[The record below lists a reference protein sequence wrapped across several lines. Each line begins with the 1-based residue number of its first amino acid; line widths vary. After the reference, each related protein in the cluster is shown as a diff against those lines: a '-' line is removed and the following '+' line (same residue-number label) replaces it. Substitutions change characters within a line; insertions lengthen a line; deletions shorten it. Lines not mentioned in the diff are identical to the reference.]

1 MENIAMSVVVV
12 SKDSLQEQ
20 MRVLFGEFSGFPDED
35 RDACEDLLT
44 SGMAEWEVCDEL
56 SIKDGRSYYR
66 GIANYVARLLSKEE
80 ALDAAG
86 ITEVQ
91 AKNIAEAITALY
103 CRVVW
108 FDVLEMS
115 NDSTAMADIY
125 SNFRVW
131 LEKQSVHTYYGMLP
145 KFSREIVLREFMLD
159 SCWELSNWVRTHQNS
174 PLSEYIETFGI
185 SRKDLM
191 GYYDAAE
198 MIERCQLK
206 TNWEI
211 SGFVSE
217 LDGGAI
223 LKFES

>member
-1 MENIAMSVVVV
+1 
-12 SKDSLQEQ
+12 
-20 MRVLFGEFSGFPDED
+20 
-35 RDACEDLLT
+35 
-44 SGMAEWEVCDEL
+44 
-56 SIKDGRSYYR
+56 
-66 GIANYVARLLSKEE
+66 
-80 ALDAAG
+80 
-86 ITEVQ
+86 
-91 AKNIAEAITALY
+91 
-103 CRVVW
+103 
-108 FDVLEMS
+108 
-115 NDSTAMADIY
+115 MADIY

-211 SGFVSE
+211 SGFVSV

>member
-1 MENIAMSVVVV
+1 MSVVVV

-20 MRVLFGEFSGFPDED
+20 MRDLFGEFSGFPDED

-159 SCWELSNWVRTHQNS
+159 SCWELSN
-174 PLSEYIETFGI
+174 
-185 SRKDLM
+185 
-191 GYYDAAE
+191 
-198 MIERCQLK
+198 
-206 TNWEI
+206 
-211 SGFVSE
+211 
-217 LDGGAI
+217 
-223 LKFES
+223 